1 MNKSARRKSFLRRAR
16 SKMATLA
23 DIKYPDSETIA
34 SVFKKKAKKPRKL
47 SYKELQEQINAD
59 YQ

>member
-1 MNKSARRKSFLRRAR
+1 MDKFQRRKSFLKRAR
-16 SKMATLA
+16 FKRATFV